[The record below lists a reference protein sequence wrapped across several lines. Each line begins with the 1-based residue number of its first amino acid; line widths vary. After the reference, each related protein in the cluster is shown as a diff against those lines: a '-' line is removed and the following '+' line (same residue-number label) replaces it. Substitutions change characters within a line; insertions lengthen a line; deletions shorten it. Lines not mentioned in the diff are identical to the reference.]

1 TSVHSIECLE
11 GLLFIQFIGLIFI
24 SYIHRQMKQNQ
35 LYDNYTLESLLD
47 ELDIITCIIKPNGD
61 KDLDEITNKQTEL
74 YNFMNVK
81 PIKL

>member
-1 TSVHSIECLE
+1 
-11 GLLFIQFIGLIFI
+11 
-24 SYIHRQMKQNQ
+24 MKQNQ